1 MRKCYSVFFCFPFS
15 KLIEAIHY
23 LTIYRNTHFAS
34 DALKVGVNT
43 KIVVLYAKFGLLS
56 LTDL

>member
-1 MRKCYSVFFCFPFS
+1 MRKCYFVFFCFPFS
-15 KLIEAIHY
+15 KLIRAIHYLY

-56 LTDL
+56 